1 MQASLNC
8 VPCILRSVLLA
19 TKLSGVDEEMQET
32 IMKKVLQQIS
42 EMDLKQTPPEITQN
56 IQGLIRETTGVKD
69 PYAHAKQMLNRKAL
83 QLYPRLKA
91 MVSDDTNPLLLAVR
105 LAITG
110 NAMDMGANGNLDSS
124 DIHKALEKTLE
135 DPFQGDF
142 NDFAQALSE
151 AKTILYLADNSGEIV
166 FDRVLIEQILP
177 KRITMAVRGG
187 PTLNDATLLDAQMVG
202 LDKIVEVID
211 NGYDAPGT
219 ILSKCSPDFIKR
231 FWESDLIIAKGQ
243 GNYETLNNVH
253 ANIFFLFKTK
263 CDVIKD
269 LINQPLGTQVLYRSK
284 WES

>member
-19 TKLSGVDEEMQET
+19 TKLSGVDEETQEI

-42 EMDLKQTPPEITQN
+42 EMDLKQTPPEITQK
-56 IQGLIRETTGVKD
+56 IQGLIREITGIPD
-69 PYAHAKQMLNRKAL
+69 PYHKAKESLNLNAL
-83 QLYPRLKA
+83 QLYPELKA
-91 MVSDDTNPLLLAVR
+91 MVRADPNPLLLAVR

-110 NAMDMGANGNLDSS
+110 NALDMGANGNMDSHT
-124 DIHKALEKTLE
+124 IHDALKKTLQ
-135 DPFQGDF
+135 DPFQGNFDE
-142 NDFAQALSE
+142 FAQALSE
-151 AKTILYLADNSGEIV
+151 AKAILYLADNSGEIV
-166 FDRVLIEQILP
+166 FDRVLIEQLLP
-177 KRITMAVRGG
+177 KRITLAVRGG

-219 ILSKCSPDFIKR
+219 ILSMCSPDFKKR